1 MIIIQQISTRVLF
14 TSALICG
21 SLAIAADTT
30 PFLPDSAVCTRCR
43 VSNGFKE
50 LQTVIAK
57 SQYEDKTYYFCS
69 KECKA
74 QFDNNP
80 EFYIEL
86 PLPRPA
92 PEFTLPNL
100 GSSLDSLSR
109 YRGKLVLVDFWAT
122 WCAPCVKTM
131 KDLQSM
137 YIQFTADS
145 LVVLG
150 ISLDTLGNPKVPEHV
165 QKQRVTYQ
173 ILFDSRTQPTW
184 LAYGAKSVPS
194 LFLVDGK
201 GMIVR
206 QWRGATDKD
215 EIAAAIREFLSDHS
229 Q

>member
-1 MIIIQQISTRVLF
+1 
-14 TSALICG
+14 
-21 SLAIAADTT
+21 
-30 PFLPDSAVCTRCR
+30 
-43 VSNGFKE
+43 
-50 LQTVIAK
+50 
-57 SQYEDKTYYFCS
+57 
-69 KECKA
+69 
-74 QFDNNP
+74 
-80 EFYIEL
+80 
-86 PLPRPA
+86 
-92 PEFTLPNL
+92 
-100 GSSLDSLSR
+100 
-109 YRGKLVLVDFWAT
+109 
-122 WCAPCVKTM
+122 
-131 KDLQSM
+131 M